1 MYVST
6 TSSGTAAKE
15 GSAKTNL
22 CAHRPFLHRVALK
35 SDVFHDLVAL
45 YVQCTL
51 SLDKAEYAGVLQKP
65 QIQINRSQNATEKT
79 S

>member
-1 MYVST
+1 MFVST

-22 CAHRPFLHRVALK
+22 SAHRPFLHRVALRL
-35 SDVFHDLVAL
+35 DVFHDLVAL
-45 YVQCTL
+45 Y
-51 SLDKAEYAGVLQKP
+51 
-65 QIQINRSQNATEKT
+65 IATRQ